1 MGVEG
6 WGAMG
11 SVFYL
16 FYLSLRDRNRV
27 KEGARKSEKEQT
39 MDEKKKKEKKKKISP
54 TSILQAASS
63 LINDSLKFGTVP
75 PMMSETLALAP
86 TTLPAA

>member
-1 MGVEG
+1 M
-6 WGAMG
+6 
-11 SVFYL
+11 
-16 FYLSLRDRNRV
+16 

-39 MDEKKKKEKKKKISP
+39 MDEKKKKKEKKISP

-75 PMMSETLALAP
+75 PMMSETLALAQ